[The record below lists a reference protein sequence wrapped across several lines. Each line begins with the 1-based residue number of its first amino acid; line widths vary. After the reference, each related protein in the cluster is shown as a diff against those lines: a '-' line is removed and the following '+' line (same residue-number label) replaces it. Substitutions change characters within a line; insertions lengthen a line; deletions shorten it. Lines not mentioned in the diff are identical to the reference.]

1 MYSFPTAGG
10 SLRIVKDLKK
20 EVRLSLRHVL
30 LGLLSENPGHGY
42 GLRKQLVHRLGH
54 FRNINEGQLYTQLA
68 RMEEEGL
75 IEREVVVPERGP
87 AKKLLHITERGELAF
102 REWLRSDQY
111 EGDGVLYDFM
121 HGYPFLTKCSFLKH
135 LDPEEARSKVRA
147 QAARMEQKKAA
158 YQEILSQMERRK
170 ADPFRIRILAYG
182 LGEVERRIDW
192 LKQLERDLIRPR
204 SEATRA

>member
-1 MYSFPTAGG
+1 M
-10 SLRIVKDLKK
+10 
-20 EVRLSLRHVL
+20 SLRHVL
-30 LGLLSENPGHGY
+30 LGLLSENSGHGY

-75 IEREVVVPERGP
+75 IEREVIVPEKGP
-87 AKKLLHITERGELAF
+87 ARKLLHITENGKRAF
-102 REWLRSDQY
+102 REWLRSGQY

-121 HGYPFLTKCSFLKH
+121 HGYPFLTKLSFFMH
-135 LDPEEARSKVRA
+135 LEPGEAQEKVRD
-147 QAARMEQKKAA
+147 QIVRMEQKKKA
-158 YQEILSQMERRK
+158 YQEILSQMERRR

-192 LKQLERDLIRPR
+192 LKGLEHDLVRPR
-204 SEATRA
+204 NEATQT